1 MKTVDL
7 LRFLA
12 EKGNGPLLDEE
23 TSVSAVFFQ
32 MRRDETAYFSRITTN
47 QRPESYSLEKKP
59 VETTSYEIELGGVA
73 RVIKSLKK
81 MSKNDPF
88 L

>member
-23 TSVSAVFFQ
+23 TSVSAVFF
-32 MRRDETAYFSRITTN
+32 SN
-47 QRPESYSLEKKP
+47 EK
-59 VETTSYEIELGGVA
+59 G
-73 RVIKSLKK
+73 
-81 MSKNDPF
+81 
-88 L
+88 

>member
-1 MKTVDL
+1 MRPRIFRESRQTS
-7 LRFLA
+7 
-12 EKGNGPLLDEE
+12 GP
-23 TSVSAVFFQ
+23 
-32 MRRDETAYFSRITTN
+32 SRILYLQIRLN
-47 QRPESYSLEKKP
+47 EKKP
-59 VETTSYEIELGGVA
+59 VETTSYEKELGGVA